1 MYQYDAPAKQKLELS
16 KNIKGFRIISS
27 TGTTLADAVIN
38 EDGTLSITKNRTFY
52 LKDKF
57 VCTDS
62 DCTNILSKKSKT
74 NTCK

>member
-1 MYQYDAPAKQKLELS
+1 MYSYK
-16 KNIKGFRIISS
+16 
-27 TGTTLADAVIN
+27 VINGIQVDCNYILN
-38 EDGTLSITKNRTFY
+38 EDGTLSITNNRTFY